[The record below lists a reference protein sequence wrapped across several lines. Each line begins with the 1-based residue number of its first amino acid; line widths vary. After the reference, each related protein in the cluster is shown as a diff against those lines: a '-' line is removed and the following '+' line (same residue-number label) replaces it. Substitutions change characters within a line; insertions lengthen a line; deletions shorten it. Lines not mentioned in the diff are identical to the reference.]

1 MHELENVNSTRLLTE
16 IQNKRENMIECALQT
31 GYTSEDTIR
40 HSQELDR
47 LIYQFQRSIEC
58 SKEMTV
64 SKLHLNYL
72 MVISFV
78 LGI

>member
-1 MHELENVNSTRLLTE
+1 MHELGNVNSNRLLTE

-47 LIYQFQRSIEC
+47 LIYQFQRSIER

-64 SKLHLNYL
+64 SKLHLNHL